1 MSQPNAS
8 SSSADPPTGGAHPS
22 SSSAVSS
29 PGPAGVA
36 SASADIS
43 SIRQNLSVLSTGSS
57 GVAHRDLGERYRQIL
72 ELILTLGEDQLVHGV
87 KAFIEAIV
95 NENVSLVISRQL
107 LADLV
112 CNHLTKMEDS
122 VSKAVSHYTLEIVQP
137 RVISFEDQVGAIRQH
152 LSDIYEREEN
162 WREAAKVLVG
172 IPLETGQK
180 QYSVDYKLET
190 YLKIARLYLEDD
202 DSTQGEAYINR
213 AAQLQTQTK
222 NAHLQIIYKVCQARV
237 LDYKRK
243 FIEAASRYNEL
254 SFKTIIHESER
265 ITALK
270 NAMICTILASAG
282 QQRSRMLATL
292 YKDERCQ
299 QMPAYSILEKM
310 YLDRLIKRSDLHEFE
325 ALLQPHQKATTSD
338 GSTILEHAVVE
349 HNLLAASKL
358 YNNITFDGLG
368 ALLEIPGEKAE
379 RIASKMITEERML
392 GSINQ
397 IDSIVHFESRDVLE
411 TWDKQIQTLC
421 FQVNSIMDKIALV
434 EPTWLAKT
442 LDEQMT

>member
-8 SSSADPPTGGAHPS
+8 SSSTDPPTGGAHPS

-222 NAHLQIIYKVCQARV
+222 NAHLQIIYKV
-237 LDYKRK
+237 
-243 FIEAASRYNEL
+243 SRRLVDDGN
-254 SFKTIIHESER
+254 
-265 ITALK
+265 
-270 NAMICTILASAG
+270 
-282 QQRSRMLATL
+282 RM
-292 YKDERCQ
+292 
-299 QMPAYSILEKM
+299 
-310 YLDRLIKRSDLHEFE
+310 
-325 ALLQPHQKATTSD
+325 D
-338 GSTILEHAVVE
+338 GW
-349 HNLLAASKL
+349 
-358 YNNITFDGLG
+358 
-368 ALLEIPGEKAE
+368 
-379 RIASKMITEERML
+379 
-392 GSINQ
+392 
-397 IDSIVHFESRDVLE
+397 ID
-411 TWDKQIQTLC
+411 
-421 FQVNSIMDKIALV
+421 
-434 EPTWLAKT
+434 
-442 LDEQMT
+442 

>member
-1 MSQPNAS
+1 
-8 SSSADPPTGGAHPS
+8 
-22 SSSAVSS
+22 
-29 PGPAGVA
+29 
-36 SASADIS
+36 
-43 SIRQNLSVLSTGSS
+43 
-57 GVAHRDLGERYRQIL
+57 
-72 ELILTLGEDQLVHGV
+72 
-87 KAFIEAIV
+87 
-95 NENVSLVISRQL
+95 
-107 LADLV
+107 
-112 CNHLTKMEDS
+112 
-122 VSKAVSHYTLEIVQP
+122 
-137 RVISFEDQVGAIRQH
+137 
-152 LSDIYEREEN
+152 
-162 WREAAKVLVG
+162 
-172 IPLETGQK
+172 
-180 QYSVDYKLET
+180 
-190 YLKIARLYLEDD
+190 
-202 DSTQGEAYINR
+202 
-213 AAQLQTQTK
+213 
-222 NAHLQIIYKVCQARV
+222 
-237 LDYKRK
+237 
-243 FIEAASRYNEL
+243 
-254 SFKTIIHESER
+254 
-265 ITALK
+265 
-270 NAMICTILASAG
+270 
-282 QQRSRMLATL
+282 
-292 YKDERCQ
+292 
-299 QMPAYSILEKM
+299 MPAYSILEKM